1 LAVRLQNAREEWT
14 DRRTPF
20 EWLFDKLSFTAEL
33 KMVVTHRNISMFVVM
48 SWDLLAKE
56 GKQAFMHY
64 LACDVTHIIGLS

>member
-33 KMVVTHRNISMFVVM
+33 KTSQDIPISINDKSPIKVVQE
-48 SWDLLAKE
+48 DL
-56 GKQAFMHY
+56 F
-64 LACDVTHIIGLS
+64 D